1 MLSTRSSIS
10 LIGRPTSLESIP
22 ATMGTLTAQN
32 LEPKLPPALIGR
44 ISSWLL
50 GTVKVLA
57 TMKRKCVKV
66 SELQ

>member
-1 MLSTRSSIS
+1 
-10 LIGRPTSLESIP
+10 
-22 ATMGTLTAQN
+22 MGTLTAQN

-50 GTVKVLA
+50 GTFKVLA